1 MYLWMIRYIYA
12 RNWSIM
18 DGHAPPQHRRHRR
31 RITPVFLVA
40 GLVGATVLAL
50 ATTGVLSGFTASI
63 TNSTNTISTG
73 TLLMQE
79 SGQSQTCLSTSA
91 TSQIS
96 TNAGVCATI
105 NKFGLANTLSVPSSS
120 Y

>member
-1 MYLWMIRYIYA
+1 MSRYIYA

-63 TNSTNTISTG
+63 TNNANTISTG
-73 TLLMQE
+73 TLIMQE
-79 SGQSQTCLSTSA
+79 SGQSQTCLSTAA
-91 TSQIS
+91 TSHIS

-105 NKFGLANTLSVPSSS
+105 TKFGLANTLSIPGRTYTS
-120 Y
+120 